1 LTDARTIAETLFH
14 AKQTRVPIPPL
25 TETIPGLSVDGAY
38 EIQGHLV
45 DLLKGEDGKV
55 VGYKLGITSKGMQDM
70 LGIDEPD
77 YAAVVSSMVW
87 KDGVTVDL
95 DQYIQPK
102 VEGEIAL
109 MIDKPIQGP
118 GVTAA
123 QVADSLSGAIAAIEM
138 VDSRVEDW
146 RIKLPDTVADLASSA
161 AAVLSSR
168 VVPVDFDLRLCGM
181 VITRNG
187 KTVATGAGAA
197 ALGDPVAAVA
207 WLSNTLAPYGVVL
220 EPGQFI
226 MTGAL
231 HAAFE
236 PAPGDHIK
244 AEFDRLGTVSMSF
257 KGGE

>member
-1 LTDARTIAETLFH
+1 MTDSRAIAEALFQ
-14 AKQTRVPIPPL
+14 ARQTRIPIPPL
-25 TETIPGLSVDGAY
+25 TETNPGITVADAY

-45 DLLKGEDGKV
+45 ELLKGDDGRL
-55 VGYKLGITSKGMQDM
+55 VGYKLGLTSKGMQDM

-77 YAAVVSSMVW
+77 YGPVVSNMVW
-87 KDGVTVDL
+87 EDGVTVDL
-95 DQYIQPK
+95 GQFIQPK

-109 MIDKPIQGP
+109 MIDKPIKGP

-138 VDSRVEDW
+138 VDSRIEDW

-168 VVPVDFDLRLCGM
+168 VIPIDFDLRLTGM

-187 KTVATGAGAA
+187 ETVATGAGAA

-207 WLSNTLAPYGVVL
+207 WLANTLAPYGVVL

-236 PAPGDHIK
+236 PAPGDHIR

-257 KGGE
+257 AGGR